1 MMNELVEM
9 RRKYEELVQM
19 SLQKIKAYR
28 DVATVCNLD
37 YKEHRTV
44 SLGCN
49 IEIVKPTRDVSLK
62 CNLDSEFKQIR
73 DVCIGCHLDQKP
85 IQKDAC
91 IFVDT
96 YEPVLIEKKV
106 VKKDFSTYVQME
118 DYEKTQMARELAN
131 FKMVVPK
138 VTRDVAISVD
148 HRSRLMDDLL
158 RNQSSSCESVKTYS
172 RQVNTENK
180 LTKDTSAGTSFNYD
194 FLHSHKAC
202 QITDN
207 SQLEKTNQLVQQKEI
222 VESERNKLIETNN
235 ELKIKLK
242 EVEEQLINEKK
253 RVTSCSTTTQQ
264 VTSSSNRHGSCDRIL
279 TNQSSQVVTEE
290 QKSITNCDV
299 KTISDELKT
308 IGINSIGITLRNQSA
323 DSSLNRT
330 ERSPSGIL
338 RATITTASKSA
349 SSSPVR
355 TVISQTNSSAMTSSL
370 KDENSNVNKK
380 LSEYSQQKV
389 TKIEMPQKTTETI
402 KISISGKIPEKG
414 TSWSA
419 TLSPSGNNGAP
430 CITTSNSASNIT
442 ASSKQSTVSTV
453 KTDKITDQQLLI
465 NTKETSPGVI
475 NTCMHNSK
483 SAHMNTSTT
492 TSTTNTTSISIRAR
506 SSSNSPNRS
515 LSTSNGKCEQLNTN
529 SSTSTKETGTINE
542 RLISEST
549 EKVTYQNGQIV
560 EKKIVEK

>member
-49 IEIVKPTRDVSLK
+49 IEILKPTRDVSLK
-62 CNLDSEFKQIR
+62 CNLDSELKQIR

-118 DYEKTQMARELAN
+118 DCEKTQMARELAN

-138 VTRDVAISVD
+138 MTRDVAISVD
-148 HRSRLMDDLL
+148 HRSRLMDNLL
-158 RNQSSSCESVKTYS
+158 RNQSSSCESVKTFS

-180 LTKDTSAGTSFNYD
+180 MTRDTSAGTSFNYD
-194 FLHSHKAC
+194 YLNSHKAC

-207 SQLEKTNQLVQQKEI
+207 SHVEKTNQLVQQKEI
-222 VESERNKLIETNN
+222 IECERNKLMETNN
-235 ELKIKLK
+235 ELKVKLK
-242 EVEEQLINEKK
+242 EVEEQLINERK

-264 VTSSSNRHGSCDRIL
+264 VSTSSSRNGSCDRIL

-290 QKSITNCDV
+290 QKTITNCDA
-299 KTISDELKT
+299 KTINDELKT
-308 IGINSIGITLRNQSA
+308 IGINSIGITLRNQSV
-323 DSSLNRT
+323 DSSLSRT

-349 SSSPVR
+349 SNSPVR
-355 TVISQTNSSAMTSSL
+355 TVISQANSSAMTSSL
-370 KDENSNVNKK
+370 RDENSTVNRK

-419 TLSPSGNNGAP
+419 TLSPSGSNGVP

-442 ASSKQSTVSTV
+442 TSSKQSTVSTV
-453 KTDKITDQQLLI
+453 KTDKLTDQQLLI
-465 NTKETSPGVI
+465 NTKETSPGVVSK
-475 NTCMHNSK
+475 CVHNSK
-483 SAHMNTSTT
+483 AAHMNTSTT

-515 LSTSNGKCEQLNTN
+515 LSASASKSEPN
-529 SSTSTKETGTINE
+529 SSTKEAGTINE
-542 RLISEST
+542 RLLSEST